1 MSGGAHHIDRRSAT
15 ARVDYEWIAGKHRRR
30 HCWRIPEG
38 FHWSRGQHERA
49 TTLLGR
55 ASPDAFFLKEN
66 TTIQGADEDLFE
78 FLARIHTEFQYI
90 HPFRDGNGR
99 IGRMIMNLHLMKN
112 EHPILVLLT
121 TISNMFNHGIEMG
134 RRGNLSIFTRLLEE
148 AIFNS
153 LQIYEDA
160 LKVESEDSSLSRR
173 NYGIEG
179 YQPY

>member
-1 MSGGAHHIDRRSAT
+1 MSGLLENTDEG
-15 ARVDYEWIAGKHRRR
+15 IAGEYRKVS
-30 HCWRIPEG
+30 IGVEG
-38 FHWSRGQHERA
+38 S
-49 TTLLGR
+49 TKGR
-55 ASPDAFFLKEN
+55 PPFSDVPPLMRFFLKEN